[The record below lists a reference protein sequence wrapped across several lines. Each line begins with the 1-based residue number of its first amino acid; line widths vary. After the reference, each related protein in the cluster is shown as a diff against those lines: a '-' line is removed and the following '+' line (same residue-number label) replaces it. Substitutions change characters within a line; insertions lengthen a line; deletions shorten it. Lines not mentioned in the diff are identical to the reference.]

1 MRSNHA
7 RATRLVGL
15 TVGLLAL
22 PLTAAA
28 ADLPTVGATAALQFG
43 TYPGNGLN
51 LPTDVA
57 VGADG
62 RVYVVD
68 SGRHRVTYY
77 DATANPLGHFGE
89 EGKGDGEM
97 NGPVG
102 IAVGPDGTVYVADRG
117 NQRLQAFRADGKF
130 DRSIALKEEAGAVV
144 PVDVAVSANGKT
156 LYVTANNSHRVVAFD
171 RKGKA
176 TGGWGGD
183 GKKAGEF
190 KYPGTI
196 ALDASGNV
204 VVADIMNARV
214 QVFDPAG
221 APTAEIGGLGAN
233 PGNFLRPKG
242 VAVAPDGRIF
252 VSDSYF
258 GLVQVFGAD
267 GAFAGVLAVGGE
279 PVKFEAPT
287 GLAFAGSRLF
297 VTDMLAGKVLAFDVE
312 GGQ

>member
-1 MRSNHA
+1 MKRIGGMML
-7 RATRLVGL
+7 RR
-15 TVGLLAL
+15 
-22 PLTAAA
+22 
-28 ADLPTVGATAALQFG
+28 
-43 TYPGNGLN
+43 
-51 LPTDVA
+51 VA
-57 VGADG
+57 G
-62 RVYVVD
+62 
-68 SGRHRVTYY
+68 
-77 DATANPLGHFGE
+77 
-89 EGKGDGEM
+89 M
-97 NGPVG
+97 
-102 IAVGPDGTVYVADRG
+102 IAVVACLGVPAHAVEHRSP
-117 NQRLQAFRADGKF
+117 RA
-130 DRSIALKEEAGAVV
+130 
-144 PVDVAVSANGKT
+144 VAVSPDGRTLYVSDRTALCVAMLDAAAGKKVREVAITGEPNGLALSADGKT

-183 GKKAGEF
+183 GNKAGEF

-258 GLVQVFGAD
+258 GLVQVCGAD

-287 GLAFAGSRLF
+287 GLAFAGNRLF